1 MKRPLVMFGEDWGG
15 LPSSSQHLAKRF
27 AADRPV
33 IWVNSIGLRRP
44 RLNASDAARVMRK
57 LRSMGR
63 RNQQPAAAPETHD
76 TPANLTVIHPRAVSW
91 PGNPLA
97 SAINRASLGAQ
108 IRAALQQQGLERPI
122 LWASLPT
129 AVDVVGTLGEAAVAY
144 YCCDDF
150 SGLVGVDH
158 TPVSR
163 MEKRLAQKSDIV
175 FVTNE
180 ALEKKFEGSRVSA
193 LPHGV
198 DFDLFDCPAD
208 RPADLPDGKTALFYG
223 SISDWLDQDLIAR
236 TAEARPDWSFVLI
249 GKADISLGR
258 LSSIPNIHLLGP
270 RPHHTLPSYVQ
281 HVDAALLPFLD
292 TPQIRACNPLKL
304 REYLASGTSVISTDF
319 RSLAPYRDA
328 VSVVS
333 DTTDFSAA
341 LDRIDNSPAA
351 RAARKQLV
359 AAETWRARADQAL
372 SALEGIAA

>member
-44 RLNASDAARVMRK
+44 RLNASDAGRVLRK

-63 RNQQPAAAPETHD
+63 SNQKPAAV
-76 TPANLTVIHPRAVSW
+76 PAAQDKPDNLTIIHPRAVSW
-91 PGNPLA
+91 PGNTLA

-108 IRAALQQQGLERPI
+108 IRAALKQQDLENPI

-158 TPVSR
+158 MPVTR
-163 MEKRLAQKSDIV
+163 MEKKLAQQSDIV

-180 ALEKKFEGSRVSA
+180 ALERKFEGSRISA

-198 DFDLFDCPAD
+198 DFDLFDRPAD
-208 RPADLPDGKTALFYG
+208 RPADLPDGKIALFYG
-223 SISDWLDQDLIAR
+223 SISDWLDQDLMAR
-236 TAEARPDWSFVLI
+236 TAEARPDWTFVLI
-249 GKADISLGR
+249 GKADISLDR
-258 LSSIPNIHLLGP
+258 LSSIANIRLLGP
-270 RPHHTLPSYVQ
+270 RPHHALPGYVQ
-281 HVDAALLPFLD
+281 HADVALLPFLD

-304 REYLASGTSVISTDF
+304 REYLASGTSVISTEF

-328 VSVVS
+328 VSVVA
-333 DTTDFSAA
+333 DTADFSAA

-359 AAETWRARADQAL
+359 ASETWHARADQAL